1 MLHVLNGDATAT
13 VFARAG
19 LDGER
24 LVWRDILAEG
34 PVAADADT
42 PARLDARAAYLA
54 ERLTI
59 DREAY
64 VRARAAAGVSG
75 FAEFD
80 WRFGN
85 NRLGVM
91 QDVLR
96 TLARHL

>member
-1 MLHVLNGDATAT
+1 MSGVMYGLGGNTHGLSTAR
-13 VFARAG
+13 VNA
-19 LDGER
+19 
-24 LVWRDILAEG
+24 W
-34 PVAADADT
+34 
-42 PARLDARAAYLA
+42 
-54 ERLTI
+54 
-59 DREAY
+59 REAY